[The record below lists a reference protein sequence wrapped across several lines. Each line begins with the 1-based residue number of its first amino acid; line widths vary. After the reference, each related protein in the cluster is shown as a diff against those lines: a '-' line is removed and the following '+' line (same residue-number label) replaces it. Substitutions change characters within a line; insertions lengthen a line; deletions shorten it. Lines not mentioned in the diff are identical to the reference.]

1 MGPYGVWLI
10 AYKRFIQPNE
20 RSMDMPDLMTSYLG
34 LQLKNPLVASAS
46 PLSKKVDTVRRLEDA
61 GAAAVVMYS
70 LFEEQITH
78 ESYEL
83 DFYLERG
90 THSYAEALSY
100 FPDLDYHNLGTE
112 PYLEHLH
119 KIKQAVSIPVIGSLN
134 GISTGGWVEYAHRI
148 EQAGADALELN
159 IYYLP
164 TDPDLSGAELEEDFV
179 QLVRDIREKVKLPI
193 AVKLSPYFT
202 ALPNL
207 AKRIVAAGANALVL
221 FNRFYQPDFDLEELE
236 VIPNLILS
244 TSHELRLPLRWI
256 AILYG
261 RIEADFALTTGVHTA
276 HDVLKAMM
284 AGANVAM
291 MTSTL
296 LENGVGRIMH
306 ILTDLQE
313 WMEEHEYESIEQM
326 RGSMSQRAV
335 AEPAAFERANYIK
348 ALNTFDQY
356 VR

>member
-1 MGPYGVWLI
+1 
-10 AYKRFIQPNE
+10 
-20 RSMDMPDLMTSYLG
+20 MPDLTTTYLG
-34 LQLKNPLVASAS
+34 LHLKNPLVASAS
-46 PLSKKVDTVRRLEDA
+46 PLSKKLETVRRIEDA
-61 GAAAVVMYS
+61 GASALVMYS

-78 ESYEL
+78 DSFEL
-83 DFYLERG
+83 DNYLERG
-90 THSYAEALSY
+90 THSYAEAMNY
-100 FPDLDYHNLGTE
+100 FPDIGNYNLGPE

-119 KIKQAVSIPVIGSLN
+119 KIKQEVSIPVIGSLN
-134 GISTGGWVEYAHRI
+134 GISSGGWVEYAHKI

-164 TDPDLSGAELEEDFV
+164 TDPDLTGAELEEDYV
-179 QLVRDIREKVKLPI
+179 QLVKDVRAEVKMPI

-207 AKRIVAAGANALVL
+207 AKRIVNAGADALVL

-236 VIPNLILS
+236 VVPNLVLS
-244 TSHELRLPLRWI
+244 TSNELRLPLRWI

-261 RIEADFALTTGVHTA
+261 RIQADFALTSGVHTSQ
-276 HDVLKAMM
+276 DVLK
-284 AGANVAM
+284 AM

-306 ILTDLQE
+306 ILTDLEE

-326 RGSMSQRAV
+326 RGSMSQQAV
-335 AEPAAFERANYIK
+335 TEPAAFERANYIR

>member
-1 MGPYGVWLI
+1 
-10 AYKRFIQPNE
+10 
-20 RSMDMPDLMTSYLG
+20 MPDLTTTYLG

-78 ESYEL
+78 ESQEL
-83 DFYLERG
+83 NHYLERG
-90 THSYAEALSY
+90 THSFAESLSY
-100 FPDLDYHNLGTE
+100 FPDMDHYNVGPEL
-112 PYLEHLH
+112 YLEHLYN
-119 KIKQAVSIPVIGSLN
+119 IKQAVDIPVIGSLN
-134 GISTGGWVEYAHRI
+134 GVSTGGWIDYAQRI
-148 EQAGADALELN
+148 EEAGADALELH
-159 IYYLP
+159 IYYVP
-164 TDPDLSGAELEEDFV
+164 TDIDLSGAELEDEYV
-179 QLVRDIREKVKLPI
+179 QLVREVRARVKLPI
-193 AVKLSPYFT
+193 SLKLSPFFT
-202 ALPNL
+202 SISHM
-207 AKRIVAAGANALVL
+207 AKRFVEAGANGLVL

-236 VIPNLILS
+236 VIPNLELS

-261 RIEADFALTTGVHTA
+261 RIQVDFALTSGVHTA
-276 HDVLKAMM
+276 QDVLKAMM
-284 AGANVAM
+284 AGANVIM

-296 LENGVGRIMH
+296 LTNGIGRLMH

-313 WMEEHEYESIEQM
+313 WMDEHEYESIREM

-335 AEPAAFERANYIK
+335 ADPAAFERANYMK
-348 ALNTFDQY
+348 ALNLFDQY

>member
-1 MGPYGVWLI
+1 
-10 AYKRFIQPNE
+10 
-20 RSMDMPDLMTSYLG
+20 MPDLTTTYLG
-34 LQLKNPLVASAS
+34 LHLKNPLVASAS
-46 PLSKKVDTVRRLEDA
+46 PLSKKVDAVRRIEDA
-61 GAAAVVMYS
+61 GAAALVMYS

-83 DFYLERG
+83 DHYLERG
-90 THSYAEALSY
+90 AHSYAEAMSY

-119 KIKQAVSIPVIGSLN
+119 KIKQAVSIPIIGSLN
-134 GISTGGWVEYAHRI
+134 GISSGGWVEYAHRI

-179 QLVRDIREKVKLPI
+179 QLVRDVRAKVTLPI

-202 ALPNL
+202 ALPNM
-207 AKRIVAAGANALVL
+207 AKRIVGAGADALVL

-236 VIPNLILS
+236 VVPNLILS

-261 RIEADFALTTGVHTA
+261 RIKADFALTSGIHTA
-276 HDVLKAMM
+276 QDVLKAMM

-291 MTSTL
+291 MASTL
-296 LENGVGRIMH
+296 LESGVGRIMH

-313 WMEEHEYESIEQM
+313 WMEEHEYVSIEQM

>member
-1 MGPYGVWLI
+1 
-10 AYKRFIQPNE
+10 
-20 RSMDMPDLMTSYLG
+20 MPDLTTTYLG

-46 PLSKKVDTVRRLEDA
+46 PLSKKVDNVRRIEDA
-61 GAAAVVMYS
+61 GAAALVMYS

-78 ESYEL
+78 DSYEL
-83 DFYLERG
+83 DNYLERG
-90 THSYAEALSY
+90 THSYAEAMSY

-119 KIKQAVSIPVIGSLN
+119 KIKQAVSIPIIGSLN
-134 GISTGGWVEYAHRI
+134 GISSGGWVEYAHRI

-179 QLVRDIREKVKLPI
+179 QLVRDVRSTVKLPI
-193 AVKLSPYFT
+193 AVKLSPFFT

-207 AKRIVAAGANALVL
+207 AKRIVDAGANALVL

-236 VIPNLILS
+236 VVPNLILS
-244 TSHELRLPLRWI
+244 TSHDLRLPLRWI

-261 RIEADFALTTGVHTA
+261 RIQADFALTSGVHTA
-276 HDVLKAMM
+276 QDVLKAMM

-291 MTSTL
+291 MTSAL
-296 LENGVGRIMH
+296 LESGIGRIMH

-326 RGSMSQRAV
+326 RGSMSQRSV

>member
-1 MGPYGVWLI
+1 M
-10 AYKRFIQPNE
+10 N
-20 RSMDMPDLMTSYLG
+20 MPDLTTTYLG

-61 GAAAVVMYS
+61 GAAALVMYS

-78 ESYEL
+78 ESFEL
-83 DFYLERG
+83 DHYLERG
-90 THSYAEALSY
+90 THTYAEALSY

-119 KIKQAVSIPVIGSLN
+119 KIKQAVNIPIIGSLN

-179 QLVRDIREKVKLPI
+179 QLVRDVRAKVKLPI

-207 AKRIVAAGANALVL
+207 AKRIVEAGANALVL

-236 VIPNLILS
+236 VVPNLILS
-244 TSHELRLPLRWI
+244 TSQELRLPLRWI

-261 RIEADFALTTGVHTA
+261 RIEVDFALTTGVHSA
-276 HDVLKAMM
+276 QDVLKAMM

-313 WMEEHEYESIEQM
+313 WMEEHEYVSIEQM